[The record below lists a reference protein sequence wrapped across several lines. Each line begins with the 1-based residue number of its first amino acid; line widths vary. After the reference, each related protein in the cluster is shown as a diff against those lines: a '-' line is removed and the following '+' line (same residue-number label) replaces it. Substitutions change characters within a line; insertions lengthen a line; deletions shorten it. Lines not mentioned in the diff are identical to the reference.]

1 MLFMGNDGFT
11 ILSADGLKLFDA
23 AIDWAIGS
31 MKACFRRTR
40 GKSIPS
46 SIQRTTAEFGQPK

>member
-1 MLFMGNDGFT
+1 MTLFMGNDGFT
-11 ILSADGLKLFDA
+11 NLSADGLKLFDA

-40 GKSIPS
+40 GKSIP
-46 SIQRTTAEFGQPK
+46 